1 MQGATHL
8 KNPEFGAY
16 LTVKSPENSMQN
28 CINTRLATLREAH
41 ANCLIESM
49 DMGADT
55 LAAMLERAS
64 APISN
69 EEFVQ
74 REHALWLAKWQ
85 RT

>member
-1 MQGATHL
+1 M

-16 LTVKSPENSMQN
+16 LTVKSPEKSMQN
-28 CINTRLATLREAH
+28 CVNTRLNTLREAH
-41 ANCLIESM
+41 ANCLIERM
-49 DMGADT
+49 DMGAGT

-64 APISN
+64 APISD

>member
-1 MQGATHL
+1 M

-28 CINTRLATLREAH
+28 CINTRLNTLREAH

-49 DMGADT
+49 DMGAGT

-64 APISN
+64 APISD

>member
-1 MQGATHL
+1 M

-16 LTVKSPENSMQN
+16 LTVKSPEKSMQN

>member
-1 MQGATHL
+1 M

-16 LTVKSPENSMQN
+16 LTVKSPEKNMQN
-28 CINTRLATLREAH
+28 CINTRLAALREAH

>member
-1 MQGATHL
+1 M

-16 LTVKSPENSMQN
+16 LIMNNMPEKTMQSR
-28 CINTRLATLREAH
+28 INTRLDTLREAH

-55 LAAMLERAS
+55 LAAMLGRAS
-64 APISN
+64 APISD

>member
-1 MQGATHL
+1 M

-16 LTVKSPENSMQN
+16 LIMNNMPEKTMQSR
-28 CINTRLATLREAH
+28 INTRLDTLREAH

-49 DMGADT
+49 DMGAGT

-64 APISN
+64 APISD
-69 EEFVQ
+69 EECVR

>member
-16 LTVKSPENSMQN
+16 LTVKSPEKSMQN
-28 CINTRLATLREAH
+28 CINTRLAALREAH

>member
-1 MQGATHL
+1 M

-16 LTVKSPENSMQN
+16 LTVKSPEKSMQN

-74 REHALWLAKWQ
+74 RENALWLAKWQ

>member
-1 MQGATHL
+1 M

>member
-1 MQGATHL
+1 M

-16 LTVKSPENSMQN
+16 LTVKSPEKNMQN